1 MSLAI
6 SNKTR
11 KLVHLTTSLTT
22 IYTCPAGTIAE
33 IKHAQVGNVDGAADA
48 DVSVAIYGATEDD
61 TFYPAKTVNTP
72 ADAALKPLG
81 EMIGAVMLAGDILK
95 GQASADGDLDAWISI
110 TEFTA
115 PA

>member
-11 KLVHLTTSLTT
+11 KLVHLTTTLST

-48 DVSVAIYGATEDD
+48 DASFAVYGAPEDD
-61 TFYPAKTVNTP
+61 TFYPVKTVNVP
-72 ADAALKPLG
+72 MDAALKPLG
-81 EMIGAVMLAGDILK
+81 DLVGAVLLAGDILK
-95 GQASADGDLDAWISI
+95 GLASADGDLDAWISI